1 MEERFDVMICL
12 NCRKEM
18 HKGVTVQGYN
28 HPLIWS
34 PGTKAITYGNA
45 VKLSYSKNENQGEAK
60 RFTSRFRT
68 KPSYF
73 PAWYC
78 EACGLMMIDIKTELE
93 KA

>member
-1 MEERFDVMICL
+1 MELRFVTMKCP
-12 NCRKEM
+12 NCGKEM
-18 HKGVTVQGYN
+18 QKGVTVQGYD
-28 HPLIWS
+28 HPLVWS
-34 PGTKAITYGNA
+34 PGEKAITYGNA
-45 VKLSYSKNENQGEAK
+45 VKLSYSKGENMGDAK

-78 EACGLMMIDIKTELE
+78 ETCGLMTIDTKTELE